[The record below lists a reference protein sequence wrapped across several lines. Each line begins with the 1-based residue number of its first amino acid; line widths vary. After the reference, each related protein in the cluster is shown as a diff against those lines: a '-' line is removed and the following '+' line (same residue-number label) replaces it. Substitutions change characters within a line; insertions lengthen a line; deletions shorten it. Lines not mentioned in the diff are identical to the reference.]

1 MIILIITTRVR
12 HNENSERK
20 QISFDQTLRKL
31 NSHISN
37 LKKMFPFQL
46 RSLCDNLIL
55 NDKKTFKIHNLKI
68 FSNC

>member
-37 LKKMFPFQL
+37 FKKMFPSQL
-46 RSLCDNLIL
+46 RSLCDI
-55 NDKKTFKIHNLKI
+55 
-68 FSNC
+68 